1 MQGKL
6 SMNPFDYL
14 NSINVSK
21 QDIMVDDLAEKEYN
35 AFLVNRG
42 LSYFS
47 DTVLFANEMNYNHH
61 VDYRLQYDFLIN
73 TIRKRKRFSKWH
85 KTNNP
90 DDLAC
95 VQKYFNYSSEK
106 AKGAMSVLT
115 EDDISKIRKRMSQ
128 GGKSK

>member
-1 MQGKL
+1 
-6 SMNPFDYL
+6 MNPFDYL
-14 NSINVSK
+14 NSINVTK
-21 QDIMVDDLAEKEYN
+21 QDIMVDDLAENGYN
-35 AFLVNRG
+35 AFLINRG

-61 VDYRLQYDFLIN
+61 IESRLQYDFLIN
-73 TIRKRKRFSKWH
+73 TIRKKKRFSKWH

-90 DDLAC
+90 DDLAY

-106 AKGAMSVLT
+106 AKAAMSVLT
-115 EDDISKIRKRMSQ
+115 EPELVTIRKRMTQ